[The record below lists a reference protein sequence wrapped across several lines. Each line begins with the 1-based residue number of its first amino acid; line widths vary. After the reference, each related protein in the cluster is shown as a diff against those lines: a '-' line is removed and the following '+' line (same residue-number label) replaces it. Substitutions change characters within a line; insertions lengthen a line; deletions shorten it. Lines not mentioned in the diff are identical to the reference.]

1 MMTGSTIVYTLR
13 TCNACRQLREDW
25 SNEGI
30 LYEERQ
36 VDDNQVWLDEARKLG
51 DQVPII
57 VYPDGR
63 IEVGYKNM
71 IS

>member
-1 MMTGSTIVYTLR
+1 MTTGNTIVYTLR

-25 SNEGI
+25 YKEGVS
-30 LYEERQ
+30 YEERQ
-36 VDDNQVWLDEARKLG
+36 VDDNQVWLDEARKFG
-51 DQVPII
+51 EQVPII

-63 IEVGYKNM
+63 VEVGYKNM

>member
-1 MMTGSTIVYTLR
+1 MTTGSTIVYTLR

-25 SNEGI
+25 SKEGI

-57 VYPDGR
+57 MYSDGR
-63 IEVGYKNM
+63 VEVGYKNM

>member
-1 MMTGSTIVYTLR
+1 MTTVNAIVYTLR

-25 SNEGI
+25 SNDNI
-30 LYEERQ
+30 PFEERQ
-36 VDDNQVWLDEARKLG
+36 VDDNQEWLDEARKLG

-63 IEVGYKNM
+63 VEVGYKNM

>member
-1 MMTGSTIVYTLR
+1 MTMGNAIVYTLR

-25 SNEGI
+25 SNDNI
-30 LYEERQ
+30 PFEERQ
-36 VDDNQVWLDEARKLG
+36 VDDNQEWLDEARKLG

-63 IEVGYKNM
+63 VEVGYKNM

>member
-1 MMTGSTIVYTLR
+1 MTTATTIVYSLR

-25 SNEGI
+25 ASEGI
-30 LYEERQ
+30 AFEERQ
-36 VDDNQVWLDEARKLG
+36 VDDNQEWLDKARELG

-63 IEVGYKNM
+63 VEVGYKNM